1 MITLVRPDSKI
12 SAFLGTNKGIN
23 HNEKVKPS
31 IFTIALKIG
40 KRPII
45 LNTLTG
51 QCIESKYYD
60 WFETKE
66 ERVFDENDP
75 EMCALVKRDYIVG
88 MNLDETTRYVNLI
101 KTIRTIEKQK
111 KGYTSYTIL
120 PTTACNARC
129 TYCFEEGIQYE
140 TMSDETIEQTIRYIN
155 ATREK
160 DASIRFRWFGGE
172 PLLAVKAIDR
182 ISAAMKEEGVSYS
195 AEMVTNGS
203 LMTEE
208 IAQKAKDDWHLTFV
222 QITLDGREEEYCRR
236 KRYVSFKGSPY
247 RAALDGI
254 HALSSHKIPV
264 SIRLNID
271 EENIEEMMALADE
284 LEKEFCDDG
293 FVSAYCQCIYAT
305 EDNKDKNNDAF
316 FEKVETLNN
325 RLIEFNRNI
334 KNNATNIVENND
346 DEDEINEKNN
356 TSNKSHYDFKAKTKR
371 YYCMVDNPFAGG
383 VILPNGDLCLCE
395 HVNEVPVVGNI
406 FEEKPIIREP
416 FIKRGREKEE
426 KCKGCAMLPFCC
438 DFLGCP
444 TLRRD
449 CYKEIL
455 MLKKNGLLKLE
466 NEKRLPPI
474 TIKHKDK
481 IIRVLEPD
489 KEFAEKC
496 TPILADDYLK
506 TDLIVNQD
514 EAEKILSNNND
525 NEPFMLKTPVEFH
538 LVDHCNLN
546 CGYCAHFS
554 SIAEKRFCT
563 MDEVVEMMNAVK
575 IIKPEHLRLLG
586 GEPLLHP
593 EIDKII
599 EYVYEHLPKG
609 TQVEIFTNGIC
620 LKNMSETFWEI
631 IRKGKIIIF
640 LSVYPLKINYNEII
654 SVAKK
659 QGVKLFGLQKP
670 RLRFRNILLRED
682 KSYDKE
688 YAHKHCKGEYIQIRN
703 GKLYPCTY
711 SAYIEFVNKKF
722 NTAFKHE
729 ENDYLVIDEIKSG
742 KEVAKWMKEAKPFCA
757 YCNYGNESYVKWI
770 HPDHHEIEEWVE
782 TK

>member
-31 IFTIALKIG
+31 IFTIAFKIG

-66 ERVFDENDP
+66 ERVFDENDT
-75 EMCALVKRDYIVG
+75 EMCALVKRDYLVRK
-88 MNLDETTRYVNLI
+88 NLDETTRYINLI
-101 KTIRTIEKQK
+101 KTIRTIENQK

-172 PLLAVKAIDR
+172 PLLAIKAIDR
-182 ISAAMKEEGVSYS
+182 ISSAMKEADVSYS

-208 IAQKAKDDWHLTFV
+208 MAQKAKDEWHLTFV

-254 HALSSHKIPV
+254 HALSNQKIPV

-271 EENIEEMMALADE
+271 EDNIEEMMALTEE
-284 LEKEFCDDG
+284 LEKEFCDDS

-305 EDNKDKNNDAF
+305 QDNKDKNNDAF
-316 FEKVETLNN
+316 FEKIEILNDC
-325 RLIEFNRNI
+325 LIEFNQNI
-334 KNNATNIVENND
+334 KNNTTNIVENN
-346 DEDEINEKNN
+346 EDEHEEVHD
-356 TSNKSHYDFKAKTKR
+356 TSNKKHYDLKSRTKR
-371 YYCMVDNPFAGG
+371 YYCMVDNPLAGG

-406 FEEKPIIREP
+406 FEEKSILREP
-416 FIKRGREKEE
+416 FVERGREKKE
-426 KCKGCAMLPFCC
+426 KCKSCAMLPYCS
-438 DFLGCP
+438 DFSGCP

-455 MLKKNGLLKLE
+455 LLKKNGLLKLE

-474 TIKHKDK
+474 TIKHQDK
-481 IIRVLEPD
+481 IIRVLEPNN
-489 KEFAEKC
+489 KFAEKC

-525 NEPFMLKTPVEFH
+525 NEPFMLKIPVEFH

-575 IIKPEHLRLLG
+575 IIRPKHLRLLG

-593 EIDKII
+593 EIDKIL
-599 EYVYEHLPKG
+599 EYVKDNLPEG

-631 IRKGKIIIF
+631 IRRSKMIIF

-670 RLRFRNILLRED
+670 RLTFRNVLLRED

-688 YAHKHCKGEYIQIRN
+688 YAHDHCKGKYIQIRD

-722 NTAFKHE
+722 NRFFKHE
-729 ENDYLVIDEIKSG
+729 EKDYLVIDEIKSG
-742 KEVAKWMKEAKPFCA
+742 KEVMEWMREAKPFCA

>member
-31 IFTIALKIG
+31 IFTIAFKIG

-66 ERVFDENDP
+66 ERVFDENDT
-75 EMCALVKRDYIVG
+75 EMCALVKRDFLVG
-88 MNLDETTRYVNLI
+88 MNLDETTRYINLI
-101 KTIRTIEKQK
+101 KTIRTIENQK

-140 TMSDETIEQTIRYIN
+140 TMNDKTVEQTIRYIN

-172 PLLAVKAIDR
+172 PLLAIKAIDR
-182 ISAAMKEEGVSYS
+182 ISSAMKEADVSYS

-208 IAQKAKDDWHLTFV
+208 IAQKAKDKWHLTFV

-254 HALSSHKIPV
+254 HALSNHKIRV

-271 EENIEEMMALADE
+271 EDNIEEMMALTEE
-284 LEKEFCDDG
+284 LEKEFCDDS

-305 EDNKDKNNDAF
+305 QDNKDKNNDAF
-316 FEKVETLNN
+316 FEKIEILNN

-334 KNNATNIVENND
+334 KNNATNIVENN
-346 DEDEINEKNN
+346 EDEHEEVNN
-356 TSNKSHYDFKAKTKR
+356 TSNKKHYDLKSRTKR
-371 YYCMVDNPFAGG
+371 YYCMVDNPLAGG

-406 FEEKPIIREP
+406 FEEKPIIREL
-416 FIKRGREKEE
+416 FVERGREKKE
-426 KCKGCAMLPFCC
+426 KCKSCAMLPYCS
-438 DFLGCP
+438 DFSGCP

-449 CYKEIL
+449 CFKEIL
-455 MLKKNGLLKLE
+455 LLKKNGLLKLE

-474 TIKHKDK
+474 TIKHQDK

-489 KEFAEKC
+489 IEFAEKC

-575 IIKPEHLRLLG
+575 IIRPEHLRLLG

-593 EIDKII
+593 EIDKIL
-599 EYVYEHLPKG
+599 EYVKDNLPEG

-620 LKNMSETFWEI
+620 LKNMSETFW
-631 IRKGKIIIF
+631 
-640 LSVYPLKINYNEII
+640 
-654 SVAKK
+654 
-659 QGVKLFGLQKP
+659 
-670 RLRFRNILLRED
+670 
-682 KSYDKE
+682 
-688 YAHKHCKGEYIQIRN
+688 
-703 GKLYPCTY
+703 
-711 SAYIEFVNKKF
+711 
-722 NTAFKHE
+722 
-729 ENDYLVIDEIKSG
+729 
-742 KEVAKWMKEAKPFCA
+742 
-757 YCNYGNESYVKWI
+757 
-770 HPDHHEIEEWVE
+770 
-782 TK
+782 